1 VQESSGWGQALFGST
16 QENKGKWAGTGTQAV
31 PYEQKEE
38 ILYCESDRALEE
50 VSQRGCEVVFS
61 GVIKILLDLL
71 RGTCFGRCLNSVISR
86 DPFQP
91 LQFCDSVQFA
101 IKQR

>member
-1 VQESSGWGQALFGST
+1 VASNNTKDSG
-16 QENKGKWAGTGTQAV
+16 
-31 PYEQKEE
+31 QKLEHRKFQEE